1 MGVRKTPSLLS
12 VGIPI
17 LECGEDVNT
26 MMGRMSTIVVLFLV
40 FYPYVG
46 EGQVRIAKDVVLKA
60 SVLVS
65 LTMAITIFA
74 EYLSTVLV
82 TH

>member
-1 MGVRKTPSLLS
+1 
-12 VGIPI
+12 
-17 LECGEDVNT
+17 
-26 MMGRMSTIVVLFLV
+26 MSTIVALFLV